1 MGTGHIRKRQRLQ
14 ISVVGIAV
22 KKEENINSCIAF
34 LLAGYPQPATG
45 KPLMRVHQGGFKMF
59 RV

>member
-1 MGTGHIRKRQRLQ
+1 
-14 ISVVGIAV
+14 VGIAV